1 MILAERM
8 EIFEQGYKSNNFCI
22 YARKFMKDK
31 RRQSVVIMSNSY
43 GQAPVPVA
51 SLKVGTRV
59 AILGTENVQQRFP
72 HLEGCIGVIKEAPV
86 HPATWFKVIFPPDP
100 TVVTFR
106 PSVKSDGNLE
116 ALKNSQSS
124 TSAPVFVRVNP
135 GFSYAQAQR
144 NAAKLA
150 SEGKAT
156 GETTGAT
163 ASEQEGESGE
173 PSSPLLL
180 SSTDPEQWVGQQ
192 VSILGG
198 KMDGEVG
205 RVVSSGNGWVQ
216 IETANGEVAKRAY
229 NLSIIPQEG
238 AVAAAVNHSRSAMN
252 REDTASSG
260 LSQHDSYS
268 AKDEAGTRAALSL
281 RSSATA
287 SNRSGGQTDRDKD
300 KDKESIVPFAEP
312 PRPRNLRDRRK
323 DTAES
328 DLHPGKTSLEIDV
341 LHEPVK
347 AAHVS
352 IAPEA
357 SSSAAVHSYSSSRRN
372 TALTASDYSSSRRN
386 TALTA
391 SEPEQLIVHHAL
403 QKTKHG
409 SKYQQLLES
418 SRTGK
423 IKVDNAIIEARRAF
437 LSKYV
442 ARQQQ
447 KLKQRPHLSD
457 LKHGLNASFSN
468 HLSGNAVDLGHSSES
483 LASELRAARL
493 FDEDTFC
500 EDCWTQKWPGG
511 KFCWNEACSSSP
523 VYWKLTGVDLAEVEQ
538 MQYQQQ
544 QYLQQ
549 LAIGE
554 EFDDFELPDAP
565 SSCRSRRGSNSNP
578 CSPRASGEKR
588 RNGSF
593 VNSEDGKSP
602 RRFGDPFPAMTPFP
616 FGIPTSSSRS
626 PKSPRSKGRGSGEG
640 SYNGLDSSLLSD
652 VMLLSSMDPAQG
664 RSTRLLSAS
673 PRSQSLASDILALRA
688 GGGVATAAS
697 SSSSSANA
705 LAVSESALA
714 ASKLLHVPGH
724 GSQTMHD
731 AEVSNVAAYLLQMP
745 AMIVGHGP
753 THREIPHKLRDG
765 HADYN
770 DFLEEEDERS
780 QNENNEAD
788 DGQYYLPTAANDMDV
803 EVRDDDSE
811 ADPKVEP
818 KVEVPKAKVVA
829 PKVEAPKV
837 EAPKVEAPK
846 VEVPKAP
853 VVPIEATV
861 TFSKEKP
868 SVAPEGLI
876 LKDIPIDTS
885 VKETSVGPSTE
896 DILK

>member
-1 MILAERM
+1 M
-8 EIFEQGYKSNNFCI
+8 
-22 YARKFMKDK
+22 
-31 RRQSVVIMSNSY
+31 
-43 GQAPVPVA
+43 
-51 SLKVGTRV
+51 
-59 AILGTENVQQRFP
+59 
-72 HLEGCIGVIKEAPV
+72 
-86 HPATWFKVIFPPDP
+86 
-100 TVVTFR
+100 
-106 PSVKSDGNLE
+106 
-116 ALKNSQSS
+116 
-124 TSAPVFVRVNP
+124 
-135 GFSYAQAQR
+135 
-144 NAAKLA
+144 
-150 SEGKAT
+150 
-156 GETTGAT
+156 
-163 ASEQEGESGE
+163 
-173 PSSPLLL
+173 
-180 SSTDPEQWVGQQ
+180 GQQ

-238 AVAAAVNHSRSAMN
+238 SPNITEKAKRSHRPSVTEGEAAPGHPDSNMNASSSSSSSRKKPSSSSSSHAKGASQSSSSSSSSAVAAAVNHSRSAMN

-347 AAHVS
+347 AASQKRSRAYSDSPPVPPHKISSHNHSRHVS
-352 IAPEA
+352 IASEA
-357 SSSAAVHSYSSSRRN
+357 SSSAAVHS
-372 TALTASDYSSSRRN
+372 YSSSRRN

-554 EFDDFELPDAP
+554 EFEDFELPDAP

-626 PKSPRSKGRGSGEG
+626 PKSPRSKGRGSGGEG

-811 ADPKVEP
+811 AD
-818 KVEVPKAKVVA
+818 
-829 PKVEAPKV
+829 
-837 EAPKVEAPK
+837 
-846 VEVPKAP
+846 
-853 VVPIEATV
+853 V
-861 TFSKEKP
+861 TP
-868 SVAPEGLI
+868 SIG
-876 LKDIPIDTS
+876 KD
-885 VKETSVGPSTE
+885 
-896 DILK
+896 